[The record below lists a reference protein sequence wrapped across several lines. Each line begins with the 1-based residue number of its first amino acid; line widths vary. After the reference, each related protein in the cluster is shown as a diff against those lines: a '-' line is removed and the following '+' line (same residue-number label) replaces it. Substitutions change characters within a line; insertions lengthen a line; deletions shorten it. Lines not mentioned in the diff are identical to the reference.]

1 MNLITGLSIAAAL
14 ACSAS
19 APEETTEKARK
30 PNVILILADDMG
42 YECPEVNGG
51 LSYDTPNLNQ
61 MAEQGKRFT
70 HCYAQPLCSPSRVKI
85 MTGLYNYR
93 NYDDF
98 GYLSPD
104 EKTFGNVMKEAGY
117 ATCITGKWQLNGIGE
132 YPGWQKQD
140 RPNTFGFE
148 EYCLWQLTKRP
159 VRNKDTVL
167 YERYA
172 KPYIEQNG
180 KILET
185 TINDYGP
192 DIFSDYAIEFME
204 RNQDQPFFLYYSMIL
219 PHFPFVPTPDSEEW
233 QDKQKRYDADKRF
246 FADMVE
252 YTDKLVGKIIK
263 KTKELGIAENT
274 LIIFTSDNGTHRP
287 IVSQTR
293 TGPYRGGKAKTID
306 AGTHVPLFAY
316 WPGQIEPGS
325 VYDGLIGFSDF
336 FPTFAEMAGKN
347 VESDG
352 RSFLPL
358 LKDEPYK
365 ERENVLVHYD
375 PMHSNFI
382 NQFRGRFVR
391 TKEYKLYQNGKFY
404 HIPTDKREEDPISM
418 EHVSWDVM
426 NIREHL
432 QEILDQAPEWQE
444 KEQ

>member
-1 MNLITGLSIAAAL
+1 
-14 ACSAS
+14 
-19 APEETTEKARK
+19 
-30 PNVILILADDMG
+30 
-42 YECPEVNGG
+42 
-51 LSYDTPNLNQ
+51 
-61 MAEQGKRFT
+61 
-70 HCYAQPLCSPSRVKI
+70 
-85 MTGLYNYR
+85 
-93 NYDDF
+93 
-98 GYLSPD
+98 
-104 EKTFGNVMKEAGY
+104 
-117 ATCITGKWQLNGIGE
+117 
-132 YPGWQKQD
+132 
-140 RPNTFGFE
+140 
-148 EYCLWQLTKRP
+148 
-159 VRNKDTVL
+159 
-167 YERYA
+167 
-172 KPYIEQNG
+172 
-180 KILET
+180 
-185 TINDYGP
+185 
-192 DIFSDYAIEFME
+192 
-204 RNQDQPFFLYYSMIL
+204 MIL

-246 FADMVE
+246 FVDMVE

-336 FPTFAEMAGKN
+336 YPTFAEMAGKN

-365 ERENVLVHYD
+365 ERETVLVHYD

-391 TKEYKLYQNGKFY
+391 TKEYKLYQNDKFY

-432 QEILDQAPEWQE
+432 QKILDQAPEWQE